1 MLYLRDSNCNKK
13 KKKKSWNKMKRRFV
27 YKRDY
32 SFAYNGNINFVLK
45 ILTNAA
51 LSEGRHSIL
60 VPCFFFF
67 SLPKRLPAAALQ
79 GWNSFGE
86 VVGKRMKRVLFRGKW
101 SMVFENE
108 CTFSREYRQEML
120 YCGLYLKCSHAVH
133 HCWRGE
139 REGRSGIVSS
149 RARTISINRCVVS
162 GYVCSFPFF
171 FFFLFP
177 IDRTADRTGRFGR
190 VETGDDTFE
199 I

>member
-1 MLYLRDSNCNKK
+1 
-13 KKKKSWNKMKRRFV
+13 MKRRFV

-67 SLPKRLPAAALQ
+67 PFLNACQQQLSKDGIPLARSLERE
-79 GWNSFGE
+79 W
-86 VVGKRMKRVLFRGKW
+86 RVLFRGKW

-133 HCWRGE
+133 HCWHGE

-171 FFFLFP
+171 FFFFFP
-177 IDRTADRTGRFGR
+177 HRPGGGSNRTFWASRDRRWYVWNIVWSCSSPQNLCIRF
-190 VETGDDTFE
+190 
-199 I
+199 

>member
-1 MLYLRDSNCNKK
+1 
-13 KKKKSWNKMKRRFV
+13 MKRRFV

-67 SLPKRLPAAALQ
+67 PFLNACQQQLSKDGIPLARSLERE
-79 GWNSFGE
+79 W
-86 VVGKRMKRVLFRGKW
+86 RVLFRGKW

-171 FFFLFP
+171 FFPHRPDGGSNRTFWASR
-177 IDRTADRTGRFGR
+177 DRRWYVWNIVWSCSSPQNLCIRF
-190 VETGDDTFE
+190 
-199 I
+199 

>member
-1 MLYLRDSNCNKK
+1 MEQDETPVRIQERLLICIQWK
-13 KKKKSWNKMKRRFV
+13 
-27 YKRDY
+27 YKFRSKNPY
-32 SFAYNGNINFVLK
+32 K
-45 ILTNAA
+45 C
-51 LSEGRHSIL
+51 SIIGGQAFD
-60 VPCFFFF
+60 PCPLFFFF

-177 IDRTADRTGRFGR
+177 IDRMADRTGRFGR